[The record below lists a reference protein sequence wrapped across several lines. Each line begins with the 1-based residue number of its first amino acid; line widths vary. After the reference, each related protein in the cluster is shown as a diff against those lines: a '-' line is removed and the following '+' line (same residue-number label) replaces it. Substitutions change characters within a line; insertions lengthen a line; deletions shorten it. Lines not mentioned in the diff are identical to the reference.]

1 MTASMHCDIVSAEQQ
16 LYSGRVEM
24 IVAAGVEGDL
34 GILPGHAPLL
44 TRLNPGPVRII
55 KKQGEEEMLYYV
67 TGGFLEV
74 QPNVVTILAD
84 TAVRAEDMDAAAAE
98 SAKQMAKEALEGQ
111 HSEMDYSRA
120 AAQLAE
126 AVAQLRTI
134 EQLKKKYGGSGSRG

>member
-34 GILPGHAPLL
+34 GILPGHTPLL
-44 TRLNPGPVRII
+44 TRLKPGPVRII
-55 KKQGEEEMLYYV
+55 KKINDEEELYYV

-98 SAKQMAKEALEGQ
+98 NAKQQAKDALEGQ

-134 EQLKKKYGGSGSRG
+134 EQLKKKYGKG

>member
-1 MTASMHCDIVSAEQQ
+1 MAMTMHCDIVSAEQQ
-16 LYSGRVEM
+16 IYSGRVEM

-44 TRLNPGPVRII
+44 TRLKPGPVRII
-55 KKQGEEEMLYYV
+55 KKQQEDEELYYV

-74 QPNVVTILAD
+74 QPNVITILAD

-98 SAKQMAKEALEGQ
+98 SAKQQAKEALEGQ

-134 EQLKKKYGGSGSRG
+134 EQLKKKYGGTGSRG

>member
-1 MTASMHCDIVSAEQQ
+1 MVKTMHCDIVSAEQQ

-24 IVAAGVEGDL
+24 IVAAAVEGDL
-34 GILPGHAPLL
+34 GILPGHTPLL
-44 TRLNPGPVRII
+44 TRLKPGPVRII
-55 KKQGEEEMLYYV
+55 KKIDEEEELYYV

-84 TAVRAEDMDAAAAE
+84 TATRAEDMDAAAAE
-98 SAKQMAKEALEGQ
+98 NAKQQAKDALEGQ

-134 EQLKKKYGGSGSRG
+134 EQLKKKYGKG

>member
-1 MTASMHCDIVSAEQQ
+1 MAKTMHCDIVSAEQQ
-16 LYSGRVEM
+16 LYTGSVEM

-44 TRLNPGPVRII
+44 TRLKPGPVRIVR
-55 KKQGEEEMLYYV
+55 KVGEDEELYYV

-74 QPNVVTILAD
+74 QPDIVTILAD

-98 SAKQMAKEALEGQ
+98 NAKQQAKEALEGQ

-134 EQLKKKYGGSGSRG
+134 EQLKKKYGGTGSRG

>member
-1 MTASMHCDIVSAEQQ
+1 MSKTMHCDIVSAEQQ

-44 TRLNPGPVRII
+44 TRLQPGPVRII
-55 KKQGEEEMLYYV
+55 KQQGGEELLYYV

-74 QPNVVTILAD
+74 QPSVVTILAD
-84 TAVRAEDMDAAAAE
+84 TAVRAQDVDVAAAE
-98 SAKQMAKEALEGQ
+98 DARQKAKEALEGKNT
-111 HSEMDYSRA
+111 EMDYSLA
-120 AAQLAE
+120 ATQLAE

-134 EQLKKKYGGSGSRG
+134 EQLRKKYGKG

>member
-55 KKQGEEEMLYYV
+55 KKQGEDEMLYYV

-134 EQLKKKYGGSGSRG
+134 EQLKKKYGGTGSRG